1 MGTCFLSR
9 VQNLGPRCF
18 LCSLLAAPTGALRH
32 GSIPLQTSG
41 GITHIKT
48 PLIITCQELKCKG
61 SWALDADAD
70 EAQWEKVEYQNS

>member
-41 GITHIKT
+41 GITHIKM
-48 PLIITCQELKCKG
+48 PLIITCQELKPKG
-61 SWALDADAD
+61 AWALDADAD